1 MPHADHPWQERLT
14 PHPLSRQDEIIP
26 HSHGEQLAARCGGPV
41 RTLYIDGAGHNDL
54 ELYTPYVEGLTDF
67 VLAVAT
73 GSI

>member
-1 MPHADHPWQERLT
+1 MARTSHPAR
-14 PHPLSRQDEIIP
+14 PLSRQDEIIP